1 MTLLMQEDQTV
12 EAFSLR
18 ASRVTVPPVLEPSLS
33 GADGSLASLTEHVD
47 GDLAQARALA
57 VKHADSPTALARLA
71 ASELSFGNRVSAGHA
86 AKRVL
91 DSGAV
96 DSPALLVA
104 SNIFIALGDM
114 SSVELAL
121 GKVITATEPAD
132 GARHAA
138 ETLLAR
144 VAAHQ
149 GETSKALQLL
159 EHCGDVAG
167 LSLKGALLVH
177 VGRYHDA
184 IRVLRAALRDIPDA
198 PDALCNLGYAYAAAG
213 SGRKAARATRAAVA
227 LAPTDRTAGLNLAG
241 LLLSE
246 GNPLEAVTV
255 IERLASFHPDDI
267 RLVRASVMAL
277 HAGGDEAGALRR
289 LRRFR
294 STKTVRDAPPV
305 QQEELN
311 LDIFLLSEP
320 RPAAPEVV
328 EFASEA
334 LKRCDHRSE
343 QIIRVLAAASRTTKD
358 LPVLEAAYRN
368 ARKHINRSELLA
380 VEYQFAYLRFEFDR
394 CLETALEWAR
404 EEPFSADAHT
414 AATYMLALHAGD
426 CEESVRVGQ
435 TGLRRGIRNV
445 SLRNNVAF
453 ALALGSRPDQ
463 AESALPDPTE
473 NERALATAG
482 LIEMMRGNISAGI
495 EMYEFF
501 VQKMRSEGDHV
512 LAELASMY
520 QVLAE
525 IAAGQRITE
534 DRMAAPPSHLRDTD
548 PNFAVILNAIARE
561 QAKQT

>member
-1 MTLLMQEDQTV
+1 MTLLMQKDQTV

-18 ASRVTVPPVLEPSLS
+18 FSRVAVPPVLEPSMS
-33 GADGSLASLTEHVD
+33 GADGSLESLTEHVD

-57 VKHADSPTALARLA
+57 DKHADSPTALARLA
-71 ASELSFGNRVSAGHA
+71 ASEFSFGNRVSAGQA

-91 DSGAV
+91 DSRVV

-104 SNIFIALGDM
+104 SNIFTALGDI
-114 SSVELAL
+114 SAVELAL
-121 GKVITATEPAD
+121 EKVITATEPAD

-144 VAAHQ
+144 VAAHK
-149 GETSKALQLL
+149 GETDRALQIL
-159 EHCGDVAG
+159 EHCDDVAG
-167 LSLKGALLVH
+167 LSLKGALLVQ
-177 VGRYHDA
+177 VGQYHDA

-213 SGRKAARATRAAVA
+213 SIRKAVRATRVAVA

-267 RLVRASVMAL
+267 LLMRALAMAL
-277 HAGGDEAGALRR
+277 HAADDAAGALRR

-320 RPAAPEVV
+320 RPTAPEVL
-328 EFASEA
+328 EYASAA
-334 LKRCDHRSE
+334 LNRCDHRSE
-343 QIIRVLAAASRTTKD
+343 QIIRVLAAATRTTKD
-358 LPVLEAAYRN
+358 LPVLESAYRN
-368 ARKHINRSELLA
+368 ARKHNSRTDLLA
-380 VEYQFAYLRFEFDR
+380 VEYRFAYLRFEFDR
-394 CLETALEWAR
+394 CLETAIEWTR
-404 EEPFSADAHT
+404 KEPFSAEAHI

-435 TGLRRGIRNV
+435 TGLRRGIR
-445 SLRNNVAF
+445 SEALRNNVAF
-453 ALALGSRPDQ
+453 ALALGSKPDQ
-463 AESALPDPTE
+463 AESVLPDPSE

-482 LIEMMRGNISAGI
+482 LIEMMRGNISRGVK
-495 EMYEFF
+495 MYEACA
-501 VQKMRSEGDHV
+501 QQIRSDGDHSLAV
-512 LAELASMY
+512 LASLH

-525 IAAGQRITE
+525 VTAGQKITE
-534 DRMAAPPSHLRDTD
+534 DRLAVAPSHLKDAD
-548 PNFAVILNAIARE
+548 PDFAVVLNAISRA
-561 QAKQT
+561 QTKQT